1 MRANVSV
8 AGDIATYNFAYLD
21 EQTKR
26 MIRRAILKGIA
37 IPGYQVPFASR
48 EMPMPYGWGTGG
60 VQVTASIIGPDDVLK
75 VIDQGADD
83 TTNAVSIRAFFK
95 KVANV
100 AVTTE
105 TGQATIIQTRHRIPE
120 APLKGGQTIVFQ
132 VPIPEPLRFLEPR
145 ETETRKMHALEEYG
159 LMHVKLYED
168 IARHGRIA
176 TTYDYPVKVEGRY
189 VMDPS
194 PTPKFDNPEDA
205 PVAGPATVRRRP
217 REAHLR
223 GAALHR
229 SGQPRLRGPPVRGAD
244 ICRTLRAVRSQER
257 LSRRGRARRPRR
269 PHVRLLRH
277 RPLRDAPGRGHV
289 GDGGHDC
296 VRAPPSGL
304 PRHLPLKGGDRLCSE
319 PSASIARRSRNR
331 PPLADGRSP
340 CGGDVRQDRGGR
352 QGERSPSRARPM
364 TDEPLLRVNG
374 VSKFYGARVGC
385 ENVTFDLWP
394 GEVLAVVGESGS
406 GKTTLL
412 NCLST
417 RLAPTSGTVSYR
429 MRDGAFRDLYR
440 MSEAER
446 RFLMRTD
453 WGFVHQNP
461 ADGLR
466 MTVSAGANVG
476 ERLMAI
482 GDRHYG
488 KIRDTAIDWLGR
500 VEISD
505 DRIDDEPRAFS
516 GGMRQRLQIAR
527 NLVTGPRLVFMD
539 EPTGGL
545 DVSVQARLLDLLRGL
560 VADLGL
566 AAIVVT
572 HDLAVARLLSQRMMV
587 MKDGRVIETGLTDR
601 VLDDPREPYTQL
613 LVSSILQV

>member
-1 MRANVSV
+1 
-8 AGDIATYNFAYLD
+8 
-21 EQTKR
+21 
-26 MIRRAILKGIA
+26 MI
-37 IPGYQVPFASR
+37 
-48 EMPMPYGWGTGG
+48 
-60 VQVTASIIGPDDVLK
+60 
-75 VIDQGADD
+75 
-83 TTNAVSIRAFFK
+83 
-95 KVANV
+95 
-100 AVTTE
+100 
-105 TGQATIIQTRHRIPE
+105 
-120 APLKGGQTIVFQ
+120 
-132 VPIPEPLRFLEPR
+132 
-145 ETETRKMHALEEYG
+145 
-159 LMHVKLYED
+159 
-168 IARHGRIA
+168 
-176 TTYDYPVKVEGRY
+176 
-189 VMDPS
+189 
-194 PTPKFDNPEDA
+194 
-205 PVAGPATVRRRP
+205 
-217 REAHLR
+217 
-223 GAALHR
+223 
-229 SGQPRLRGPPVRGAD
+229 
-244 ICRTLRAVRSQER
+244 
-257 LSRRGRARRPRR
+257 
-269 PHVRLLRH
+269 
-277 RPLRDAPGRGHV
+277 
-289 GDGGHDC
+289 
-296 VRAPPSGL
+296 
-304 PRHLPLKGGDRLCSE
+304 
-319 PSASIARRSRNR
+319 
-331 PPLADGRSP
+331 
-340 CGGDVRQDRGGR
+340 
-352 QGERSPSRARPM
+352 
-364 TDEPLLRVNG
+364 DEPLLRVSS
-374 VSKFYGARVGC
+374 VTKHYGARIGC
-385 ENVTFDLWP
+385 EDVSFELWP

-417 RLAPTSGTVSYR
+417 RLEPTAGSVEYR
-429 MRDGAFRDLYR
+429 MRDGAFRNLYA
-440 MSEAER
+440 MGEAER

-488 KIRDTAIDWLGR
+488 NIRSTAIDWLGR
-500 VEISD
+500 VEIAE
-505 DRIDDEPRAFS
+505 DRIDDQPRAFS